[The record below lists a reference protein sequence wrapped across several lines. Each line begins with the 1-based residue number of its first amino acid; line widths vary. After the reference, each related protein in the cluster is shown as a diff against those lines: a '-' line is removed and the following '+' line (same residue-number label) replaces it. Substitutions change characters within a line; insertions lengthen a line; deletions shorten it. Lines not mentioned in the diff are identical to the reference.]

1 MCSNMPSNDIPRHL
15 FTKYEIRWKSETIQ
29 QAVNDSVLLCTLLLK
44 RIRKISYL
52 ISDFAI

>member
-15 FTKYEIRWKSETIQ
+15 FTKYEIHWKSETIQ